1 MNPQILKGNG
11 VALYTN
17 PVASAAD
24 DDYGQFRATILH
36 KLGFD
41 AAEKEIS
48 GWPGY
53 ASTAL
58 HALPQ
63 SQMLHGKPLRQRQQ
77 SSRGSFRRY
86 FQLFQA
92 LALLH

>member
-1 MNPQILKGNG
+1 MNPQVLKGHG
-11 VALYTN
+11 VALYVN
-17 PVASAAD
+17 PVASAAGE
-24 DDYGQFRATILH
+24 DYGQFRATILH

-58 HALPQ
+58 HALP
-63 SQMLHGKPLRQRQQ
+63 
-77 SSRGSFRRY
+77 
-86 FQLFQA
+86 A
-92 LALLH
+92 LAKKLGVGALYYKDESTRFGL